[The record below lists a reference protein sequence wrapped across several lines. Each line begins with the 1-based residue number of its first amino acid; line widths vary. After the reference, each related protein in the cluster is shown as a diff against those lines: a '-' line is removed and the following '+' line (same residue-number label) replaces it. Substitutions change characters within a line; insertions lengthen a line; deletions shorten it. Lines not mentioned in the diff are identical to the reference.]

1 MFFARMRLLLARRP
15 WIFWCAVVLVAAT
28 AAWAVRAAVAAADR
42 ERRRWGASRTVWIT
56 DGPVARGEPIA
67 TVARS
72 VPVAVVPDDAV
83 EAAPTELAAHPLGSG
98 EIVVTS
104 DLAHAPLPPSDA
116 VVIAIERRLT
126 PLVLEGDGVIL
137 IGGEV
142 VLCNG
147 AVARADDEVVE
158 VLVSSSCAASASRHL
173 LDGSIVMA
181 RAP

>member
-1 MFFARMRLLLARRP
+1 MFLARMRLLLARRP
-15 WIFWCAVVLVAAT
+15 WIFWCAVVLVACLS
-28 AAWAVRAAVAAADR
+28 AWAVRAAVGAADR

-56 DGPVARGEPIA
+56 DGPVARGEAIA
-67 TVARS
+67 TVTRR

-83 EAAPTELAAHPLGSG
+83 VDEPAGLAAHPLASG

-137 IGGEV
+137 IGDEV
-142 VLCNG
+142 VLCSG
-147 AVARADDEVVE
+147 AVARVGDEVIE
-158 VLVSSSCAASASRHL
+158 VLVSSSCAATSSRHL